1 MFKRWLAVSSWNP
14 STFRKWFPRKS
25 ARRSRYIFYIGF
37 RVSSFFS
44 GFFFYSYRSSLA
56 ILGFLFTT
64 INKTFPQALF
74 IAILKPQTQ
83 RATNRKLKLFKIME
97 IYIYKWKDRIYVG
110 NQFQDLFLK
119 EGIWKLW
126 NKQFPIKCNAEINIV
141 QTLYT
146 VNQRMIKYYVCF

>member
-14 STFRKWFPRKS
+14 STFRKWFPRNS

-37 RVSSFFS
+37 CVSSFFS

-64 INKTFPQALF
+64 INRTFPQALF